1 MVLLLRGWRRGVP
14 DYFIYFKIVECYVNK
29 TEIHEMPFIEKA
41 IHDGEYVLIRHD
53 GQFTIQEF
61 EESSVSTKKL
71 LDEHRWNR
79 LLVDLRGVMNRVSI
93 TDVYYIVNFDKKVFP
108 LVRIGV
114 VFPPGRE
121 EDGRFAETVA
131 ENRNVKLKA
140 FVDYEQAVTWLT
152 AKQT

>member
-1 MVLLLRGWRRGVP
+1 
-14 DYFIYFKIVECYVNK
+14 
-29 TEIHEMPFIEKA
+29 MPFIEKA

-61 EESSVSTKKL
+61 EESTVSTKKL

-79 LLVDLRGVMNRVSI
+79 LLVDLRGVTNRVSV
-93 TDVYYIVNFDKKVFP
+93 TDVYYIINFDKKVFP
-108 LVRIGV
+108 LVKIGV

-121 EDGRFAETVA
+121 EDARFAETVA

-140 FVDYEQAVTWLT
+140 FVDNEQAMVWLT
-152 AKQT
+152 GKQAGSGFATARETPPC